1 MTQAPAPDS
10 PDSKQSI
17 GAIISRLGPAAWLGI
32 AWMIM
37 PAVAGIVL
45 LKNRKDASD
54 FLLSYTGE
62 DGSDI
67 MTGVLVFV
75 GLFIIASGIGVL
87 PTYASAIIA
96 GYVFGIAWGFP
107 AALIG
112 ITGAATIGFFLAL
125 TIARKR
131 VESEIHK
138 HEKAEIVRD
147 AFVRHGFMRAM
158 GILILLRISPSSPFS
173 IMNGLMAVSGVRLV
187 PYMIATIV
195 GMAPRTFAAVWIGNS
210 VTNWDEYDKPT
221 WMVIAGVVL
230 MVGVLVILGQMANKA
245 IEKAMGTG
253 SDSDSGLGSDSD
265 KKPASES
272 GSESAA
278 ND

>member
-1 MTQAPAPDS
+1 MTETPAPDA
-10 PDSKQSI
+10 PDSNQSI
-17 GAIISRLGPAAWLGI
+17 GAIISRLGPAAYLGI
-32 AWMIM
+32 VWTIM

-54 FLLSYTGE
+54 FLLSFTGE
-62 DGSDI
+62 DGSKI
-67 MTGVLVFV
+67 LTGVLVFV
-75 GLFIIASGIGVL
+75 GLFILASGIGAL
-87 PTYASAIIA
+87 PTYATAIIA

-112 ITGAATIGFFLAL
+112 ITGAAVVGYVIAL
-125 TIARKR
+125 TVARKR
-131 VESEIHK
+131 VENEIHK
-138 HEKAEIVRD
+138 HPKAEIVRD

-158 GILILLRISPSSPFS
+158 GILVLLRISPSSPFS
-173 IMNGLMAVSGVRLV
+173 IMNGLMAVSGVRLL
-187 PYMIATIV
+187 PYVIATIV

-230 MVGVLVILGQMANKA
+230 MVAVLVILGQMANKA
-245 IEKAMGTG
+245 IEKAMGNGAESGMKPDPASG
-253 SDSDSGLGSDSD
+253 SDSD
-265 KKPASES
+265 
-272 GSESAA
+272 A